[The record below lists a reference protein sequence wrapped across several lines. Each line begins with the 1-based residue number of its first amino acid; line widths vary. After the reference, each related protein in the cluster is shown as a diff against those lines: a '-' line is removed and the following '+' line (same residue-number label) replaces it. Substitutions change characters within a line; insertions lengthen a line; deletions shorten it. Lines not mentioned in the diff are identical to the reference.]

1 MDLYDRL
8 FGDSAEDNTKKKE
21 EPKEEVVKAVEE
33 KAPEAPKAPETPEN
47 PKEEPQIKWNTDF
60 QNLGEGKGSTIPPTA
75 PSEVTSAAPAQKSE
89 NVEKALGNVGEAL
102 DEMAK
107 AVNEPI
113 QETVEA
119 PVEETAEKT
128 AERPVEKPAEIPA
141 EKPAEKPANEIV
153 EKPIE
158 KPVSK
163 IGEEEQKDLMKPED
177 GDDRLFEQIDAFREK
192 AQQLSAI
199 IHSKQTKVA
208 NLEALV
214 GEKEEQNRYLHD
226 EVDRLKSQSDKL
238 VIELDSRIKTISYGL
253 SADIDDLKKQFL
265 EKADTANAPLIEK
278 VDTMNSSFSNMKEE
292 VFDKVHTENLQAY
305 KNVQSFIQEND
316 KSEDNRVRITTEVY
330 KLRKFFGFLIFL
342 GLVDTAGIAVLIL
355 HMFGFF

>member
-8 FGDSAEDNTKKKE
+8 FGDSAEGNTKKKE

-119 PVEETAEKT
+119 PVEETA
-128 AERPVEKPAEIPA
+128 EKPAEIPA

-238 VIELDSRIKTISYGL
+238 VIELDSRIKTISDGL

-330 KLRKFFGFLIFL
+330 KLRKFLGFLIFL

>member
-8 FGDSAEDNTKKKE
+8 FGDSAEGNTKKKE

-60 QNLGEGKGSTIPPTA
+60 QNLGEGKGSTPAPTA
-75 PSEVTSAAPAQKSE
+75 PSEVTSEAPVQKSE

-119 PVEETAEKT
+119 PVEETA
-128 AERPVEKPAEIPA
+128 EKPAEIPA

-238 VIELDSRIKTISYGL
+238 VIELDSRIKTISDGL

-330 KLRKFFGFLIFL
+330 KLRKFLGFLIFL

>member
-21 EPKEEVVKAVEE
+21 EPKEEIKSEVSE
-33 KAPEAPKAPETPEN
+33 KAPEVPET
-47 PKEEPQIKWNTDF
+47 PKEEPEIKWSMDF
-60 QNLGEGKGSTIPPTA
+60 QKQGEITPPPAA
-75 PSEVTSAAPAQKSE
+75 PSEEPSQAPAQTNDNAV
-89 NVEKALGNVGEAL
+89 NVEKAIGNVGAAL
-102 DEMAK
+102 DEMSK
-107 AVNEPI
+107 AVNEPV
-113 QETVEA
+113 QETVEK
-119 PVEETAEKT
+119 PVEEA
-128 AERPVEKPAEIPA
+128 AEKPAEEPAEKIAEKPVEEIA
-141 EKPAEKPANEIV
+141 EKPAEKPVEEIV

-163 IGEEEQKDLMKPED
+163 IGEEEQKNLMKPEE

-208 NLEALV
+208 SLEALV

-226 EVDRLKSQSDKL
+226 EVDRLKCQSDKL
-238 VIELDSRIKTISYGL
+238 VIELDSRVDKIKEGL
-253 SADIDDLKKQFL
+253 SADIDDLKKKFL
-265 EKADTANAPLIEK
+265 EQADAANAPLIEK

-316 KSEDNRVRITTEVY
+316 KSEDNRLRITTEVY

>member
-89 NVEKALGNVGEAL
+89 NVEKALGNIGEAL

-113 QETVEA
+113 QETAEA
-119 PVEETAEKT
+119 PVEETAEKP

-238 VIELDSRIKTISYGL
+238 VIELDSRIKTISDGL

-330 KLRKFFGFLIFL
+330 KLRKFLGFLIFL

>member
-33 KAPEAPKAPETPEN
+33 KALEAPKAPETPEN

-75 PSEVTSAAPAQKSE
+75 PSEVTSAAPAQKSV

-119 PVEETAEKT
+119 PVEET
-128 AERPVEKPAEIPA
+128 
-141 EKPAEKPANEIV
+141 AEKPANEIV

-238 VIELDSRIKTISYGL
+238 VIELDSRIKTISDGL

-330 KLRKFFGFLIFL
+330 KLRKFLGFLIFL